1 MSLKQSN
8 LKFLH
13 SNQIL
18 LGEISMT
25 KEKEQ
30 KTDGVIRTRTDCF
43 AVASKEEICARW
55 IAEQESGPFGI
66 DPLVKVFLQTYPEH
80 CPPFVMPGSA
90 KSPSK
95 AKWEKISRAMLFA
108 NKSIMP
114 GDPVLYPQAMLEAEL
129 PPKVVREFTALATQ
143 YGVTLQA
150 IPVRNPA
157 PDDGMAI

>member
-1 MSLKQSN
+1 
-8 LKFLH
+8 
-13 SNQIL
+13 
-18 LGEISMT
+18 MT
-25 KEKEQ
+25 DEKEP
-30 KTDGVIRTRTDCF
+30 KTDRVISTRTDGF
-43 AVASKEEICARW
+43 KTASKEEICARW

-66 DPLVKVFLQTYPEH
+66 DPLVKVFLQTFPEY

-108 NKSIMP
+108 NKSIIA

-129 PPKVVREFTALATQ
+129 PPKVVKEFMALATQ

-150 IPVRNPA
+150 IAVRDHV
-157 PDDGMAI
+157 PDDGLTK